1 MFISLC
7 RFQVLSF
14 IRCKLFYAHSRVCKF
29 VIFSYRVQQCV
40 MSSLL
45 NFRWTEVC
53 SSKVWIRVIGVCV
66 YNHDMTFQENSYL
79 CISHGNYKVNLKF
92 IIAHGKVNCKE
103 SNIPWTT
110 LFFSS
115 YTANQLPFSP
125 KDRNGPYDIAN
136 IIMTDLFTVFCI
148 FFTICWRR
156 KTFNGLDW
164 HVPIF
169 NLDWYERDNIHENIM
184 NVRIN

>member
-1 MFISLC
+1 MSEHIVLWVSFFRLLVWSHSSCKYPCLF
-7 RFQVLSF
+7 RFVVF
-14 IRCKLFYAHSRVCKF
+14 KYFAHSRVCKF

-53 SSKVWIRVIGVCV
+53 SSKVWIQVIGVCV

-79 CISHGNYKVNLKF
+79 CVSHSNYKVNLKF

-110 LFFSS
+110 LFCSS
-115 YTANQLPFSP
+115 YTANQLLFSP

-148 FFTICWRR
+148 FFTIC
-156 KTFNGLDW
+156 
-164 HVPIF
+164 
-169 NLDWYERDNIHENIM
+169 
-184 NVRIN
+184 